1 MALKDKFIVHLTA
14 GQRQELERLAA
25 TGKRSAATITRARI
39 LLKADADGD
48 GWPDD
53 RIAEALDTSA
63 GTVARLRKKFV
74 QQGLEATVQRKRP
87 TGRQYR
93 KLDGAQEARLAALAC
108 SAPPEGL
115 ARWTMKLLAD
125 KLVELD
131 VVESID
137 PATVCRTLKKNEI
150 KPWLK
155 QQWVLPPKANAGF
168 VAAME
173 DVLEVYAQPHDPK
186 RPQVCFDEGGKQ
198 LIGEVR
204 PPLPVRPGSPRRE
217 DYEYERN
224 GTANLFMVFEPLAG
238 TRHVEVTERRTNQ
251 DFARMMQRLVDE
263 WYPEAEKIVL
273 VMDNL
278 STHTPAALYEAFEPA
293 EARRLVEK
301 LEWHYT
307 PKHGSWLNVAEMEL
321 SVLARQ
327 CLDRRIP
334 DLETLRQ
341 EVAAWQQ
348 KRNAAVVK
356 VDWQFTT
363 ADARVK
369 LKRLYPTIQLQ

>member
-1 MALKDKFIVHLTA
+1 
-14 GQRQELERLAA
+14 
-25 TGKRSAATITRARI
+25 
-39 LLKADADGD
+39 
-48 GWPDD
+48 
-53 RIAEALDTSA
+53 
-63 GTVARLRKKFV
+63 
-74 QQGLEATVQRKRP
+74 
-87 TGRQYR
+87 
-93 KLDGAQEARLAALAC
+93 
-108 SAPPEGL
+108 
-115 ARWTMKLLAD
+115 
-125 KLVELD
+125 
-131 VVESID
+131 
-137 PATVCRTLKKNEI
+137 
-150 KPWLK
+150 
-155 QQWVLPPKANAGF
+155 VLPPKANAGF

-173 DVLEVYAQPHDPK
+173 DVLAVYARPYDPK
-186 RPQVCFDEGGKQ
+186 RPKVCFDEGGKQ

-204 PPLPVRPGSPRRE
+204 PPLPVRPGQPQRE

-238 TRHVEVTERRTNQ
+238 TRRVEVTERRTNQ
-251 DFARMMQRLVDE
+251 DFARIIRRLVDE

-273 VMDNL
+273 VLDNL
-278 STHTPAALYEAFEPA
+278 STHSPAALYEAFEPA

-334 DLETLRQ
+334 DLEALRR
-341 EVAAWQQ
+341 EVAAWEQ

-369 LKRLYPTIQLQ
+369 LKRLYPSIELQ

>member
-1 MALKDKFIVHLTA
+1 
-14 GQRQELERLAA
+14 
-25 TGKRSAATITRARI
+25 
-39 LLKADADGD
+39 
-48 GWPDD
+48 
-53 RIAEALDTSA
+53 
-63 GTVARLRKKFV
+63 
-74 QQGLEATVQRKRP
+74 
-87 TGRQYR
+87 
-93 KLDGAQEARLAALAC
+93 
-108 SAPPEGL
+108 
-115 ARWTMKLLAD
+115 
-125 KLVELD
+125 
-131 VVESID
+131 
-137 PATVCRTLKKNEI
+137 
-150 KPWLK
+150 
-155 QQWVLPPKANAGF
+155 
-168 VAAME
+168 ME
-173 DVLEVYAQPHDPK
+173 DVLEVYAQPYDPK

-204 PPLPVRPGSPRRE
+204 PPLPVRPGVPRRE

-251 DFARMMQRLVDE
+251 DFARMMRQLVDE

-293 EARRLVEK
+293 EARRLAEK

-334 DLETLRQ
+334 DLETLRR
-341 EVAAWQQ
+341 EVAAWEQ

-363 ADARVK
+363 TDARVK
-369 LKRLYPTIQLQ
+369 LKRLYPTIELQ